1 MSTFNGGEA
10 CLKEKRKFIVHGRE
24 YWWTYDEMK
33 EELGIDDEEAKEIWE
48 SAKPKKYKK
57 RIHRRKK

>member
-1 MSTFNGGEA
+1 M
-10 CLKEKRKFIVHGRE
+10 KEKRKFIVHGRE

-33 EELGIDDEEAKEIWE
+33 EELGVLDDEEAKEIWE
-48 SAKPKKYKK
+48 SAKLKKHKK